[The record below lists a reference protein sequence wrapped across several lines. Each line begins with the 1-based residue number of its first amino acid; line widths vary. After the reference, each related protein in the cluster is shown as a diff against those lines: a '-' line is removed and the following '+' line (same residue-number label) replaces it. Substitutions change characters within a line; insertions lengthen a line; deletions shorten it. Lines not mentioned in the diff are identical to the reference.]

1 MQIRNVSDATRMMRM
16 TTAELR
22 ANYLVENLF
31 QPGMVQ
37 LVYTDVDRAIVG
49 GVAPTTQKLALEAS
63 KELAATYFA
72 ERREIGVLNLGGT
85 GTITVDGKEFALAKR
100 SCLYIGRGSQKI
112 DFHSADP
119 KDPAWFYLIS
129 YPAHTTHPTRLAT
142 EKDAEPVELGSQ
154 RDANQ
159 RTILKYIHTKGIP
172 SCQLVMGFTVLKEG
186 SIWNTMPPHTHARRS
201 EVYLYIDI
209 APDAAVFHCMGTAQE
224 TRHLVVHNGEAVL
237 SPPWSIHCGAG
248 TRNYGFVWTMG
259 GENQEFA
266 DMDQIAVKDLR

>member
-1 MQIRNVSDATRMMRM
+1 MRM

-22 ANYLVENLF
+22 ASYLVENLF
-31 QPGMVQ
+31 QPGTVQ

-49 GVAPTTQKLALEAS
+49 GVVPTAQKLALEAS

-72 ERREIGVLNLGGT
+72 ERREIGVLNLGGK
-85 GTITVDGKEFALAKR
+85 GTITVDSKEFVLAR
-100 SCLYIGRGSQKI
+100 RTCLYIGRGSQKI
-112 DFHSADP
+112 DFSSADP
-119 KDPAWFYLIS
+119 KEPAWFYLIS
-129 YPAHTTHPTRLAT
+129 YPAHTPHPTRLAT
-142 EKDAEPVELGSQ
+142 EADAEPVELGSQ

-248 TRNYGFVWTMG
+248 TRNYGFVWAMG
-259 GENQEFA
+259 GENQEFT

>member
-1 MQIRNVSDATRMMRM
+1 MQTRNVADATHMTRM

-31 QPGMVQ
+31 QPGTVQ

-49 GVAPTTQKLALEAS
+49 GIVPTTQKLALEAS

-72 ERREIGVLNLGGT
+72 ERREIGVLNLGGK

-112 DFHSADP
+112 EFSSTDA
-119 KDPAWFYLIS
+119 KDPSWFYLIS
-129 YPAHTTHPTRLAT
+129 YPAHTTHPTRLAA
-142 EKDAEPVELGSQ
+142 EADAEPVELGSQ

-209 APDAAVFHCMGTAQE
+209 AADAAVFHCMGTAQE

-248 TRNYGFVWTMG
+248 TRNYAFVWAMG
-259 GENQEFA
+259 GENQEFT

>member
-1 MQIRNVSDATRMMRM
+1 MQTRTVADATRMMRM

-22 ANYLVENLF
+22 ASYLVENLF
-31 QPGMVQ
+31 QPGTVQ

-49 GVAPTTQKLALEAS
+49 GVVPTTQKLALEDS
-63 KELAATYFA
+63 KELAATYCA
-72 ERREIGVLNLGGT
+72 ERREIGMLNLGGK
-85 GTITVDGKEFALAKR
+85 GAITVDGKEFALAKR

-112 DFHSADP
+112 DFSSADSTE
-119 KDPAWFYLIS
+119 PAWFYLIS
-129 YPAHTTHPTRLAT
+129 YPAHTSHPARLAT
-142 EKDAEPVELGSQ
+142 ETDAEPVELGSQ

-201 EVYLYIDI
+201 EVYLYIDV

-224 TRHLVVHNGEAVL
+224 TRHLVVRNGEAVL

-248 TRNYGFVWTMG
+248 TRNYCFIWAMG

-266 DMDQIAVKDLR
+266 DMDQIAVKDLQ